1 MLKLS
6 FLCFKNFSKTFSTE
20 SAQKPTICDLL
31 FLIAIF
37 SSRNDNKIPQQ
48 LLYYNRSFS
57 RSRTYSYD
65 SIDNIDRQI
74 SPNIFLFTNYPTKI
88 KISQA
93 QSNWFGLKETNEANM
108 NSFKWI
114 RRQLRTVI
122 LWDFFFLYLS
132 LLKVTP
138 ETESIQFVG
147 CRKWVWNNNFSSEVL
162 FPNLRFLR
170 DFFSIFIHAFILWL
184 RH

>member
-37 SSRNDNKIPQQ
+37 SSRNDNKY
-48 LLYYNRSFS
+48 LSEMRNKYHS
-57 RSRTYSYD
+57 SYFT
-65 SIDNIDRQI
+65 ITEVFPGLGPI
-74 SPNIFLFTNYPTKI
+74 LTTVLTNYPTKI